1 MKTWLK
7 IIGAIVIVLLLAAMG
22 GVLYV
27 ARSNA
32 IGLVHTGT
40 ARPGPEHTPKDF
52 GMSYEDVVLTTS
64 DGLKLAAWY
73 IPSKNGA
80 AVIVQHGYRNTRDG
94 VMDYAQFLSKHE
106 YGVLMMDARAHGASE
121 GEIISFGKS
130 EALDIRAGLDYL
142 LARDDVD
149 PDRIGTLGVSQGA
162 VTVLLATAKYPEIKA
177 VVADSAYASLQDEI
191 ATGVKTF
198 TGLDPFPFAPLIQF
212 FAEGEAHMKASDVAP
227 VTHIAEIA
235 PRPIYLIQG
244 GSDTVIPTNSG
255 QRLYDAAGNPKEL
268 WFDEKLGHSQAEST
282 YPAEYE
288 KRISGFFDK
297 YLLEK
302 GN

>member
-7 IIGAIVIVLLLAAMG
+7 IIGAIILVLALAAMG

-32 IGLVHTGT
+32 LGLVHTP
-40 ARPGPEHTPKDF
+40 AQRPGPEHTPKDF
-52 GMSYEDVVLTTS
+52 GMDYEDVSLTTS

-73 IPSKNGA
+73 VPSKNGA
-80 AVIVQHGYRNTRDG
+80 AVIVQHGYRNTREG
-94 VMDYAQFLSKHE
+94 VIDYAQFLSKHA
-106 YGVLMMDARAHGASE
+106 YGVLMIEARGHGVSE
-121 GEIISFGKS
+121 GETISFGKK

-142 LARDDVD
+142 LARQEFD
-149 PDRIGTLGVSQGA
+149 PERIGALGVSQGG
-162 VTVLLATAKYPEIKA
+162 VTILLATAQYPEIHA
-177 VVADSAYASLQDEI
+177 VVADSAYASLQEEI
-191 ATGVKTF
+191 AVGVKTF

-212 FAEGEAHMKASDVAP
+212 FAESEAHMKASEVAP
-227 VTHIAEIA
+227 INHIAEIA
-235 PRPIYLIQG
+235 PRPLYLIQG
-244 GSDTVIPTNSG
+244 GADTVIPTNSG

-288 KRISGFFDK
+288 KRIVGFFDE
-297 YLLEK
+297 YLLGK